1 MRWCLELGLAA
12 SGTVGN
18 RYLLLISH
26 PERRNY
32 RAGGVVTA
40 AQTDQRLHPTA
51 EKGVTNRER
60 GNTRLSPE
68 GLVGIGRQEQ
78 IRRFRNVQ
86 TDRHRGTD
94 MNTGVHQEP
103 LPVHRGT

>member
-18 RYLLLISH
+18 RHLLLIRR
-26 PERRNY
+26 PDRRNY
-32 RAGGVVTA
+32 HAGGVVTA

-68 GLVGIGRQEQ
+68 GLVGIEDRSKWVDFGMC
-78 IRRFRNVQ
+78 RRTDTEAQ
-86 TDRHRGTD
+86 T
-94 MNTGVHQEP
+94 
-103 LPVHRGT
+103 